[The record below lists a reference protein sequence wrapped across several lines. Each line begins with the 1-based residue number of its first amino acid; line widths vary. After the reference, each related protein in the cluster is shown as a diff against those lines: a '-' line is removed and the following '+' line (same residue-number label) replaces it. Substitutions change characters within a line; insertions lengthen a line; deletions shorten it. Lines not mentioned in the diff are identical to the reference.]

1 MRDTRIRYILTSSRH
16 LLRRRGVAYT
26 IASRLLPLVSFL
38 PALALAQLEIRHVG
52 IHQLEAESHRN
63 DTVTVT
69 IDPAAPVPFIA
80 RSGGNAE
87 SGKYVY
93 GWHPYW
99 AAANA
104 YLSFDYSALTHI
116 AYFSYETD
124 PATGGYTTIR
134 AWNTTPIISYAHQ
147 QGVKVTLTVTNFGY
161 DQNDMILGD
170 TLKQDLMITTLI
182 SLLASRSGDGVNF
195 DLEMVRNT
203 QRANLVAFMRRAVS
217 RIKTAIPGAEIS
229 MATPAVDWSGTWD
242 FAQLGQICDYLIV
255 MGYDYY
261 WSGSS
266 TAGPVAPLGGENYN
280 ITRTIDTYLAA
291 GVPPQKLLLGVPW
304 YGNDWPVVSGDR
316 KSAATG
322 TASSRVYSVAEP
334 MAGIYGKIFDATTKV
349 PWFAYLSGTAW
360 RQVWYDDSLSL
371 ALKYNLANAR
381 ALAGVGIWA
390 ISHEAGRSEIWSGI
404 KAAFRTTGVE
414 AAAGEVPQSVQL
426 FQNYP
431 NPFNPSTSIGFN
443 VRGQGRSWVR
453 IAVYDLLGREVKLLI
468 DEYKAPGNY
477 TVTFNAGGLASGVYF
492 YRLTATS
499 VTAVPAGGRAGS
511 VEETRKLVL
520 L

>member
-1 MRDTRIRYILTSSRH
+1 MRNNRIGYIFTSSIRV
-16 LLRRRGVAYT
+16 LRRRVGAHT
-26 IASRLLPLVSFL
+26 IASQCFLLVFLL
-38 PALALAQLEIRHVG
+38 PALALAQQEVWHSG
-52 IHQLEAESHRN
+52 IHQIEAEMHRN
-63 DTVTVT
+63 DTITAAG
-69 IDPAAPVPFIA
+69 DPAAPVPLIG
-80 RSGGNAE
+80 RSGGNSAT
-87 SGKYVY
+87 GRYVY

-134 AWNTTPIISYAHQ
+134 AWNETPIISYAHER
-147 QGVKVTLTVTNFGY
+147 GVKVTLTVTNFGY

-170 TLKQDLMITTLI
+170 TLKQEQMLATLI

-203 QRANLVAFMRRAVS
+203 QRANLVAFMRRAVT
-217 RIKTAIPGAEIS
+217 RIKAAIPRAEIS
-229 MATPAVDWSGTWD
+229 MATPSVDWSGTWD
-242 FAQLGQICDYLIV
+242 FSQLGQICDYLIV

-261 WSGSS
+261 WSGST
-266 TAGPVAPLGGENYN
+266 TAGPVAPLAGENCN

-304 YGNDWPVVSGDR
+304 YGLDWPVVSGDR
-316 KSAATG
+316 KSVAMG

-334 MAGIYGKIFDATTKV
+334 MAGSYGKIFDATTQV
-349 PWFAYLSGTAW
+349 PWFAYLAGTTW

-390 ISHEAGRSEIWSGI
+390 LSHEGGRPEIWNGV
-404 KAAFRTTGVE
+404 KAAFRATGVE
-414 AAAGEVPQSVQL
+414 AAAGGMPQSVQL
-426 FQNYP
+426 YQNYP
-431 NPFNPSTSIGFN
+431 NPFNPSTTIGFSVPGPGSSR
-443 VRGQGRSWVR
+443 VRL
-453 IAVYDLLGREVKLLI
+453 AVYDLLGREVAVLV
-468 DEYKAPGNY
+468 DGERMPGNH
-477 TVTFNAGGLASGVYF
+477 TATFDARGLASGVYF
-492 YRLTATS
+492 YRMTAS
-499 VTAVPAGGRAGS
+499 SSSGGVEAGPAGFI
-511 VEETRKLVL
+511 EETRKLVL